1 MSPTN
6 RTSREQAGEVAS
18 SEVYAAPMSPAELM
32 EQLSKQLEKT
42 QFPGVSG
49 PAAMT
54 LWRAPRTTND
64 WPMTS
69 FQFSELIGAD
79 AEEDWLTA
87 KPIGEFMGP
96 VTDGDE
102 DAAPEA
108 LENARRLIALSEL
121 MIAQLYSVR
130 VYRRVTDKSE
140 RPFKVECFAVGR
152 HDSGE
157 VIGFHT
163 TMEDYL
169 DDELF
174 ELVEDDPGDEG
185 DED

>member
-1 MSPTN
+1 MSAL
-6 RTSREQAGEVAS
+6 EL
-18 SEVYAAPMSPAELM
+18 AET
-32 EQLSKQLEKT
+32 LSKELEKT
-42 QFPGVSG
+42 RFPSVSE

-69 FQFSELIGAD
+69 FQFAELIGAD
-79 AEEDWLTA
+79 PEEDWLTA
-87 KPIGEFMGP
+87 KPFGEFMSP
-96 VTDGDE
+96 VTDDE
-102 DAAPEA
+102 DDDAAPEE

-174 ELVEDDPGDEG
+174 ELIGDDEDDEG